1 MKNTSVLLHGANEFL
16 ISKKILEIRNYI
28 EPVDLM
34 DVNFVQIDAKSSSL
48 DEIINV
54 CSTIP
59 FMTNYRVVLVNFLSD
74 LIKSDKSYDWE
85 NLSVQI
91 DNFPESTFV
100 IFRENELKK
109 TDSIFKF
116 LSDSVIKTN
125 FENFKYRELLE
136 WAKSRFDDLG
146 VFIDSKALSLLIESV
161 GTDLRLL
168 DSEIQKLSMYKPSEM
183 ITDKDV
189 GDLVAYVKE
198 QSIFK
203 LVDSVI
209 DGNVNHS
216 LKLIRSLIDSGQSFT
231 FIKRMIERQ
240 IRLVLMV
247 KSLKSQGFNSAQ
259 IGPKVSLFG
268 YPLQKTLELEARLTE
283 FRLID
288 MYQMILD
295 SEIRERK
302 GEMSEE
308 LSFEMLIYELA
319 V

>member
-91 DNFPESTFV
+91 DKFPESTFV

-109 TDSIFKF
+109 NDSIFKF

-146 VFIDSKALSLLIESV
+146 VFIDSKALSLLVESV

-203 LVDSVI
+203 LVDFVI

-240 IRLVLMV
+240 IRLVFMV

>member
-203 LVDSVI
+203 LVDFVI

>member
-146 VFIDSKALSLLIESV
+146 VFIDSKALSLLVESV

-203 LVDSVI
+203 LVDFVI

-240 IRLVLMV
+240 IRLVFMV

>member
-91 DNFPESTFV
+91 DKFPESTFV

-109 TDSIFKF
+109 NDSIFKF

>member
-203 LVDSVI
+203 LVDFVI

-259 IGPKVSLFG
+259 IGPKISLFG

>member
-109 TDSIFKF
+109 NDSIFKF

-240 IRLVLMV
+240 IRLVFMV

>member
-91 DNFPESTFV
+91 DKFPESTFV

-109 TDSIFKF
+109 NDSIFKF

-203 LVDSVI
+203 LVDFVI